1 MKTKAF
7 SLIEIILVI
16 ALMAIVAQL
25 SLPTFMSMKTRND
38 FDLAE
43 TQILQGLRRA
53 KALALAGTYDSNWG
67 VYFLGKTFI
76 TYCGNNFLTR
86 DETKDEVTIVNENM
100 SLPDQTDVNFE
111 KNTATLVDGVS
122 LTISDNSVTDNI
134 TISESGLIDY

>member
-25 SLPTFMSMKTRND
+25 SIPAFMSMKTRND

-43 TQILQGLRRA
+43 TQVLQGLRRA
-53 KALALAGTYDSNWG
+53 KALAMAGTNDSNWG
-67 VYFLGKTFI
+67 VYFSEKTFTI
-76 TYCGNNFLTR
+76 YCGNDFSTR
-86 DETKDEVTIVNENM
+86 DAARDEATTVNINI

-111 KNTATLVDGVS
+111 KNTGALDQSTS
-122 LTISDNSVTDNI
+122 LTISDSSVTDNI
-134 TISESGLIDY
+134 TITESGLIDY